1 MEKEYAQA
9 IAHMS
14 HRQGQDESV
23 LVEGLMKHLRA
34 TGRTKLLPGIT
45 RELKVLEKRERKLA
59 PVLEVASLT
68 EESVARK
75 ALEREGIVVEN
86 VVVNPSLIR
95 GWRARSKGLLW
106 DHSAKRALTDIYKQ
120 ITN

>member
-9 IAHMS
+9 IAHLS
-14 HRQGQDESV
+14 HTKGQDETV

-45 RELKVLEKRERKLA
+45 RELRALEERKRKLS
-59 PVLEVASLT
+59 PVLEVASLK
-68 EESVARK
+68 EEAGARK
-75 ALEREGIVVEN
+75 VLEREGIVVES